1 MKALHYSALV
11 CLSLLLA
18 LWPLGTATASDGNL
32 LLNAGFEQGT
42 LEALSGWER
51 LPWGGGG
58 VLDTQV
64 SHSGN
69 RSLRVS
75 APGGMRSGLVP
86 YTGGRV
92 RVVGW
97 VKTENVI
104 TGPSAPWHKAALQI
118 ISYDAQ
124 QNAIGHSDVALID
137 GTHDWTRC
145 EGTTILSRA
154 VAYVAVHCHIWG
166 DDAKGTARFDDVS
179 LELLD
184 KPGSL
189 PRRAMNL
196 ERATVTVDFSRDL
209 GEFRHLWIGSDV
221 SYMDRVATPT
231 QVNAMRHARQFG
243 FRYIRMHDCVHDPHV
258 YSEDAQG
265 NPVYA
270 WETFDGN
277 ISAVVDSGMWPV
289 VVLETMPPEIATH
302 DGGLSWHNPYP
313 PKGPE
318 GYAKWQTLVRE
329 IVRHCK
335 QKWGDDIHNWYFEV
349 WNEPDAEGY
358 FKGTL
363 EEYLR
368 IYDHAVAGATAADP
382 RIRIGGPGGAGT
394 GWLRPFLEHCQSGRN
409 DATGRTGCRL
419 DLLSWHIYTVGVG
432 LPAFDNI
439 RISLN
444 GARDALDDF
453 PRYKHL
459 PTLITEWGCA
469 SSNNAV
475 HDRPYD
481 AAFRTMAVGEFMDA
495 GITLALP
502 FCLGEGP
509 PHAHDGFMG
518 GLALFTKTAIPKP
531 SFRAFELLHRMVGAR
546 VGCESSNDPVGGL
559 ACISRDRLRAWVM
572 LYNLLED
579 YHHEPHET
587 TVTVNLAHLPA
598 GEWRCTAVSI
608 APGICDPYLAWQAM
622 GSPETLTDQRRTAL
636 LKASELSESTAVA
649 LDGNRIRLNMPGF
662 SVTLL
667 SLTQP
672 AAEELTR

>member
-1 MKALHYSALV
+1 MKAMRYLALV
-11 CLSLLLA
+11 CLTLLVA
-18 LWPLGTATASDGNL
+18 LCPAPAAMASDGNL
-32 LLNAGFEQGT
+32 LLNSGFEQGT
-42 LEALSGWER
+42 SHHSPGWES

-58 VLDTQV
+58 VLDPQV
-64 SHSGN
+64 SHAGA

-75 APGGMRSGLVP
+75 APGGWHSILIP
-86 YTGGRV
+86 YTGGRI

-97 VKTENVI
+97 IKTENVI

-118 ISYDAQ
+118 VSYDAQ

-145 EGTTILSRA
+145 ESTTILSRA

-166 DDAKGTARFDDVS
+166 DDARGTAWFDDVS

-189 PRRAMNL
+189 PRRPINL
-196 ERATVTVDFSRDL
+196 QRATVTVDFSRDL
-209 GEFRHLWIGSDV
+209 GDFRHLWIGSDV

-231 QVNAMRHARQFG
+231 QINAMRHARQFG
-243 FRYIRMHDCVHDPHV
+243 FRYIRMHDCVHDPHI
-258 YSEDAQG
+258 YSEDAHG
-265 NPVYA
+265 NPVYT
-270 WETFDGN
+270 WETFDGK
-277 ISAVVDSGMWPV
+277 ISAVVDNGMWPV

-302 DGGLSWHNPYP
+302 DDGLGWHNPYP

-318 GYAKWQTLVRE
+318 GYRKWQRLVFE

-335 QKWGDDIHNWYFEV
+335 QKWGNDIYNWYFEV

-358 FKGTL
+358 LKGTL

-382 RIRIGGPGGAGT
+382 RIRIGGPGGAST
-394 GWLRPFLEHCQSGRN
+394 GWLHPFLEHCQSGRN
-409 DATGRTGCRL
+409 DATGKTGCRV
-419 DLLSWHIYTVGVG
+419 DFLSWHIYTVGVG

-439 RISLN
+439 GVSLN
-444 GARDALDDF
+444 AARDALNAF
-453 PRYKHL
+453 PRYKRL

-469 SSNNAV
+469 SSNNGV

-481 AAFRTMAVGEFMDA
+481 AAFRTMAVREFMDA

-518 GLALFTKTAIPKP
+518 GLALFTKTTIPKP
-531 SFRAFELLHRMVGAR
+531 SLRAFELLHRMVGAR
-546 VGCESSNDPVGGL
+546 VACDSSNDPVGGL
-559 ACISRDRLRAWVM
+559 TCVSRDRRRAWVL
-572 LYNLLED
+572 LYNLIEN
-579 YHHEPHET
+579 YEHEPYET
-587 TVTVNLAHLPA
+587 TVAVNLAHLPA
-598 GEWRCTAVSI
+598 GEWQCTAVAI

-622 GSPETLTDQRRTAL
+622 GSPEQLTAQQQATL
-636 LKASELSESTAVA
+636 LKASEL
-649 LDGNRIRLNMPGF
+649 
-662 SVTLL
+662 
-667 SLTQP
+667 P
-672 AAEELTR
+672 AAEPVRIAAEAMRVRMAGFSTMLLTLRR